1 MIYTMVLWGL
11 ILVITSLDSKSNNK
25 NNNNK
30 KKIIVDA
37 GIGNEFINY
46 YYYYCNTYDTICDH
60 QSNGGRGIGKGDI
73 RIKNSN

>member
-11 ILVITSLDSKSNNK
+11 ILVITSLDSKSNN
-25 NNNNK
+25 NNNNNN

-60 QSNGGRGIGKGDI
+60 RSNGGRGIGKGDI

>member
-11 ILVITSLDSKSNNK
+11 ILVITSLDSKSNN
-25 NNNNK
+25 NNNNN

-60 QSNGGRGIGKGDI
+60 RSNGGRGIGKGDI